1 MLSDLNKKRRD
12 LKNNFLTQTTCL
24 ELAFKRL
31 KIFNTRKQITLSRS
45 STGSL
50 GMQLTVLSQLENL
63 TEAK

>member
-31 KIFNTRKQITLSRS
+31 KIFNTRKQITLSQS

-63 TEAK
+63 TEVK

>member
-63 TEAK
+63 TEVK